1 MGQKQGISS
10 LTNADLNNGR
20 DNKEMDTAEEAFKHF
35 LSSLQ
40 SLKELDLEGIEPI
53 LPPTFKEARY
63 KNK

>member
-1 MGQKQGISS
+1 MGQKQGNSS

-20 DNKEMDTAEEAFKHF
+20 DNKETDTAEEAFKQF
-35 LSSLQ
+35 ISSLQ

-53 LPPTFKEARY
+53 LPPTFKEVRY

>member
-1 MGQKQGISS
+1 MGQKQGNSS

-20 DNKEMDTAEEAFKHF
+20 ENKETDTAEEAFKHF
-35 LSSLQ
+35 ISSLQ

-53 LPPTFKEARY
+53 LPPTFKETRY

>member
-1 MGQKQGISS
+1 MGQKQGNST

-20 DNKEMDTAEEAFKHF
+20 DNKETDTAEKSFKHF
-35 LSSLQ
+35 ISSLQ